1 MYYGDYLKLD
11 QLLSAQQL
19 ESEKKGRYAHDEMLF
34 IVVHQAYELWFKQM
48 LHEID
53 SIIDVFKQNPVEE
66 KHLFTA
72 NSRLDRVVKIQKLIL
87 EQIDIMETMTPMDF
101 LEFRDLLVP
110 ASGFQSVQF
119 RELEIKLGLST
130 KRRFQVDQKY
140 FTGRLSEDDQNKV
153 HSYEKTEN
161 ILDLLEAWLERIPFV
176 KTQDF
181 DFWQE
186 YQKVIDDLITT
197 DEDIIKAHNQGDELK
212 AELKRLESTKQTF
225 ASLFDEDIHQQMLEK
240 GDRRM
245 SREALL
251 SALFILLYRDE
262 PILYQPF
269 ELLTHLMN
277 IDEQITT
284 WRYKHAMMAHR
295 MLGSKIGTGGSSG
308 HQYLKNTTSH
318 NRVFIDLFNLST
330 FLIPRSKLPKL
341 PEHLIKK
348 LNYHFNH
355 EDL

>member
-11 QLLSAQQL
+11 QLLSSQEL
-19 ESEKKGRYAHDEMLF
+19 ESEKKGQYAHDEMLF

-48 LHEID
+48 LHELN
-53 SIIDVFKQNPVEE
+53 SVIDVFKQNPVEE

-130 KRRFQVDQKY
+130 KRRFKVDQKY
-140 FTGRLSEDDQNKV
+140 FTGKLNQQDQNKV
-153 HSYEKTEN
+153 HSYEKTDN
-161 ILDLLEAWLERIPFV
+161 VLDLLETWLERIPFV

-186 YQKVIDDLITT
+186 YQKVIDDLIKT
-197 DEDIIKAHNQGDELK
+197 DEEIIHSHNEGEELK
-212 AELKRLESTKQTF
+212 KELTKLESTKKTF
-225 ASLFDEDIHQQMLEK
+225 SSLFDEDTHKDMIEK
-240 GDRRM
+240 GQRRI

-277 IDEQITT
+277 IDEQMTT

-308 HQYLKNTTSH
+308 HEYLKNTTSH

-341 PEHLIKK
+341 PEKLLKK
-348 LNYHFNH
+348 LNYHFTH
-355 EDL
+355 EEL